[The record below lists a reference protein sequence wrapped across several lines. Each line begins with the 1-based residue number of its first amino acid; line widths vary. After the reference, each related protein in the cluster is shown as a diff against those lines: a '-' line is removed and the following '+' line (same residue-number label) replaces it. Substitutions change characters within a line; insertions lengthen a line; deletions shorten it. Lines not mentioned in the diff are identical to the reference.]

1 MIPSPTPTPEDQARM
16 KEVDKLTNRMGALQ
30 FMLSRLGFT
39 DYQFDEEDIDR
50 ERQRMPEG
58 DDFMEFRVPAAV
70 NKQEAKQ
77 QEPQTDY
84 IEFDLGFEPFNPD
97 SVEEAPE
104 QASLNKAQTGAVPS
118 VTAQAQPSQALPTS
132 LGDLGIQG
140 LDQAT
145 TAMNSPLAP
154 PVAAPLPVP
163 APLQMPNPPI
173 MDPTKVGIPA
183 EVTGIG

>member
-39 DYQFDEEDIDR
+39 DYQFDEEDINR

-104 QASLNKAQTGAVPS
+104 QASLKTGAVPS

-173 MDPTKVGIPA
+173 MDPTKVGIPT
-183 EVTGIG
+183 EITGIE